1 LTKHEDKPYLSF
13 ESKSL
18 DARAL
23 DVTHDIPIRVL
34 QAIDIVNY
42 LPPNV
47 PSPDVA
53 LELPKSKQLRP
64 MVEKMGKYSKHVQLT
79 AMQSGQLVLQVESSS
94 VLIKTHYTGLVTRQ
108 EGNIDV
114 DGSRRNKAS
123 VKVDRKK
130 LSNVVNYLNLIRAG
144 VFLCELLP
152 RFDDKIRNHFCLP

>member
-1 LTKHEDKPYLSF
+1 MSF

-34 QAIDIVNY
+34 QAADIINY

-64 MVEKMGKYSKHVQLT
+64 MVEKMGKYSKHILLT
-79 AMQSGQLVLQVESSS
+79 ASQSGQLVLQVESSS
-94 VLIKTHYTGLVTRQ
+94 VLIKTHYTGLMTRL
-108 EGNIDV
+108 EENFD
-114 DGSRRNKAS
+114 SENLRRNKAT

-130 LSNVVNYLNLIRAG
+130 LSNVVNYFNLIRAG
-144 VFLCELLP
+144 VFLCKSSSLTYIDL
-152 RFDDKIRNHFCLP
+152 I